1 MSYQTEPSFDEQSTR
16 CTYEEKQIK
25 LQSDLST
32 TTSKNKKTFLKKIS
46 KINNVIGNDKLEA
59 DIEYCSTVKINNP
72 FIENIDALNIKS
84 SSSELED
91 DLNFDNLPNSVYNS
105 LNNDV
110 VIEITDEELNQNN
123 TENEENSES
132 SLNSSL
138 NRKRERDEDK
148 KIFARRDNGIKEVNR
163 FFFNHYLKKLIIIF
177 ENKCGFIKDVK
188 SFPEKFIFNVYAN
201 KNNHLL
207 DYTFEQLLLDEDL
220 YKDKDPNNYYSVN
233 KKVLNELNKDIY
245 KDAMKKSGCDKILK
259 MTFRNL
265 FENFLKSDIYKKHI
279 DDLIKKNK
287 KVKAKRFKHFAE
299 TFLPKNK

>member
-1 MSYQTEPSFDEQSTR
+1 MSYQTEPSFDEQSTHY
-16 CTYEEKQIK
+16 TYEEKQIK
-25 LQSDLST
+25 LQSILSKT
-32 TTSKNKKTFLKKIS
+32 TTSNKTEYLENVS
-46 KINNVIGNDKLEA
+46 KYGNVIGNDKYETKLEN
-59 DIEYCSTVKINNP
+59 YSTVKINNP

-91 DLNFDNLPNSVYNS
+91 VLNFDNLPNSVYNS

-110 VIEITDEELNQNN
+110 FIEITDEELNQNIM
-123 TENEENSES
+123 ENEENSES

-207 DYTFEQLLLDEDL
+207 DYTFEQLLEDEDL
-220 YKDKDPNNYYSVN
+220 YKDKDPFNYYSVN
-233 KKVLNELNKDIY
+233 KKVLDELNKEIY

>member
-1 MSYQTEPSFDEQSTR
+1 MSYQTEPSFDEQSTH

-91 DLNFDNLPNSVYNS
+91 ALNFDNLPNSVYNS
-105 LNNDV
+105 LNNDI
-110 VIEITDEELNQNN
+110 VIEIIDEELNQINM
-123 TENEENSES
+123 ENDEDSKS

-138 NRKRERDEDK
+138 NRKRESNEDK
-148 KIFARRDNGIKEVNR
+148 KIFERRDNGIKEVNR

-220 YKDKDPNNYYSVN
+220 YKDKDPFNYYSVN
-233 KKVLNELNKDIY
+233 KKVLDELNKEIY

>member
-1 MSYQTEPSFDEQSTR
+1 MSYQTEPSFDEQSTH

-123 TENEENSES
+123 TENEENSKS

-163 FFFNHYLKKLIIIF
+163 FFLIII
-177 ENKCGFIKDVK
+177 
-188 SFPEKFIFNVYAN
+188 
-201 KNNHLL
+201 
-207 DYTFEQLLLDEDL
+207 
-220 YKDKDPNNYYSVN
+220 
-233 KKVLNELNKDIY
+233 
-245 KDAMKKSGCDKILK
+245 
-259 MTFRNL
+259 
-265 FENFLKSDIYKKHI
+265 
-279 DDLIKKNK
+279 
-287 KVKAKRFKHFAE
+287 
-299 TFLPKNK
+299 

>member
-1 MSYQTEPSFDEQSTR
+1 MSYQTEPSFDERSTHY
-16 CTYEEKQIK
+16 TYDEKQIK

-207 DYTFEQLLLDEDL
+207 DYTFEQLLEDENL
-220 YKDKDPNNYYSVN
+220 YKDKDPKNYYSVN
-233 KKVLNELNKDIY
+233 KKVLDELNKEIY

>member
-1 MSYQTEPSFDEQSTR
+1 MSYQTEPSFDKQSTH
-16 CTYEEKQIK
+16 CSYEEKQIK

-91 DLNFDNLPNSVYNS
+91 ALNFDNLPNSVYNS
-105 LNNDV
+105 LNNDI
-110 VIEITDEELNQNN
+110 VIEIIDEELNQINM
-123 TENEENSES
+123 ENDEDSKS

-138 NRKRERDEDK
+138 NRKRESNEDK
-148 KIFARRDNGIKEVNR
+148 KIFERRDNGIKEVNR

-220 YKDKDPNNYYSVN
+220 YKDKDPFNYYSVN
-233 KKVLNELNKDIY
+233 KKVLDELNKDIY

-265 FENFLKSDIYKKHI
+265 FEKFLKSDIYKNHI

>member
-1 MSYQTEPSFDEQSTR
+1 MSYQTEPSFDEQSTHY
-16 CTYEEKQIK
+16 TYEEKQIK

-91 DLNFDNLPNSVYNS
+91 DLNFDNLPNSAYNSLS

-110 VIEITDEELNQNN
+110 VIEIIDEEINQIN

-132 SLNSSL
+132 SLNSYL
-138 NRKRERDEDK
+138 NRKRESDEDK
-148 KIFARRDNGIKEVNR
+148 KIFERRDNGIKEVNR

-207 DYTFEQLLLDEDL
+207 DYTFEQLLENKDL
-220 YKDKDPNNYYSVN
+220 YKDKDPLNNYAIN
-233 KKVLNELNKDIY
+233 KKVIDELKSKKY
-245 KDAMKKSGCDKILK
+245 KEI
-259 MTFRNL
+259 MTANGHYKTLQKTYRNL
-265 FENFLKSDIYKKHI
+265 FEDFLHSKEFKNHC
-279 DDLIKKNK
+279 DDLLEKKGELEVEKFKYCANK
-287 KVKAKRFKHFAE
+287 FI
-299 TFLPKNK
+299 

>member
-1 MSYQTEPSFDEQSTR
+1 MSYQTEPSFDEQSTHY
-16 CTYEEKQIK
+16 TYEEKQIK
-25 LQSDLST
+25 LQSILSKT
-32 TTSKNKKTFLKKIS
+32 TTSNKTEYLENVS
-46 KINNVIGNDKLEA
+46 KYGNIIGNDKYETKLEN
-59 DIEYCSTVKINNP
+59 YSTVKINNP

-91 DLNFDNLPNSVYNS
+91 ALNFDNLPNSVYNS
-105 LNNDV
+105 LNNDI
-110 VIEITDEELNQNN
+110 VIEIIDEELNQINM
-123 TENEENSES
+123 ENDEDSKS

-138 NRKRERDEDK
+138 NRKRESNEDK
-148 KIFARRDNGIKEVNR
+148 KIFERRDNGIKEVNR

-207 DYTFEQLLLDEDL
+207 DYTFEQLLEDENL
-220 YKDKDPNNYYSVN
+220 YKDKDPKNYYSVN
-233 KKVLNELNKDIY
+233 KKVLDELNKDIY

>member
-1 MSYQTEPSFDEQSTR
+1 MSYQTEPSFDEQSTHY
-16 CTYEEKQIK
+16 TYEEKQIK
-25 LQSDLST
+25 LQSILSKT
-32 TTSKNKKTFLKKIS
+32 TTSNKTEYLENVS
-46 KINNVIGNDKLEA
+46 KYGNIIGNDKYETKLEN
-59 DIEYCSTVKINNP
+59 YSTVKINNP

-91 DLNFDNLPNSVYNS
+91 ALNFDNLPNSVYNS

-148 KIFARRDNGIKEVNR
+148 KIFARRDNG
-163 FFFNHYLKKLIIIF
+163 
-177 ENKCGFIKDVK
+177 
-188 SFPEKFIFNVYAN
+188 EKFIFNVYAN

-220 YKDKDPNNYYSVN
+220 YKDKDPFNYYSVN
-233 KKVLNELNKDIY
+233 KKVLDELNKDIY

>member
-1 MSYQTEPSFDEQSTR
+1 MSYQTEPSFDEKSTHY
-16 CTYEEKQIK
+16 TYEEKQIK

-91 DLNFDNLPNSVYNS
+91 ALNFDNLPNSVYNS

-163 FFFNHYLKKLIIIF
+163 FFFNHYLKVF
-177 ENKCGFIKDVK
+177 HF
-188 SFPEKFIFNVYAN
+188 
-201 KNNHLL
+201 L
-207 DYTFEQLLLDEDL
+207 DHMTRLFDL
-220 YKDKDPNNYYSVN
+220 FF
-233 KKVLNELNKDIY
+233 VLVLQ
-245 KDAMKKSGCDKILK
+245 
-259 MTFRNL
+259 
-265 FENFLKSDIYKKHI
+265 
-279 DDLIKKNK
+279 
-287 KVKAKRFKHFAE
+287 
-299 TFLPKNK
+299 

>member
-1 MSYQTEPSFDEQSTR
+1 MSYQTEPSFDEQSTHY
-16 CTYEEKQIK
+16 TYEEKQIK

-91 DLNFDNLPNSVYNS
+91 DLNFDNLPNSAYNS

-123 TENEENSES
+123 MENDENSER

-138 NRKRERDEDK
+138 NRKRESNEDK
-148 KIFARRDNGIKEVNR
+148 KIIERRDNGIKEVNR

-177 ENKCGFIKDVK
+177 ENKCGFLKEVK

-207 DYTFEQLLLDEDL
+207 DYTFEQLLEDENL

-233 KKVLNELNKDIY
+233 KKVLDELKKDIY

-265 FENFLKSDIYKKHI
+265 FEKFLKSDIYKNHI

>member
-1 MSYQTEPSFDEQSTR
+1 MSYQTEPSFDEQSTHY
-16 CTYEEKQIK
+16 TYEEKLIK

-32 TTSKNKKTFLKKIS
+32 TTSKNKKTFIKKIS
-46 KINNVIGNDKLEA
+46 TINNVIGNDKLEA

-91 DLNFDNLPNSVYNS
+91 VLNFDNLPNSVYNS

-110 VIEITDEELNQNN
+110 FIEITDEELNQNIM
-123 TENEENSES
+123 ENEENSES
-132 SLNSSL
+132 SLNSYL
-138 NRKRERDEDK
+138 NRKRESGEDK
-148 KIFARRDNGIKEVNR
+148 KIFERRDNGIKEVNR

-207 DYTFEQLLLDEDL
+207 DYTFEQLLEDENL
-220 YKDKDPNNYYSVN
+220 YKDKDPKNYYSVN
-233 KKVLNELNKDIY
+233 KKVLDELNKDIY

>member
-1 MSYQTEPSFDEQSTR
+1 MSYQTEPSFDEQSTH

-91 DLNFDNLPNSVYNS
+91 DLNFDNLPNSAYNS

-138 NRKRERDEDK
+138 NRKRESNEDK
-148 KIFARRDNGIKEVNR
+148 KIFERRDNGIKEVNR

-207 DYTFEQLLLDEDL
+207 DYTFEQLLLD
-220 YKDKDPNNYYSVN
+220 
-233 KKVLNELNKDIY
+233 
-245 KDAMKKSGCDKILK
+245 
-259 MTFRNL
+259 
-265 FENFLKSDIYKKHI
+265 
-279 DDLIKKNK
+279 
-287 KVKAKRFKHFAE
+287 
-299 TFLPKNK
+299 

>member
-1 MSYQTEPSFDEQSTR
+1 MSYQTEPSFDEQSTHY
-16 CTYEEKQIK
+16 TYEEKQIK

-91 DLNFDNLPNSVYNS
+91 DLNFDNLPNSAYNS

-110 VIEITDEELNQNN
+110 VIEIIDEELNQINM
-123 TENEENSES
+123 ENDEDSKS

-138 NRKRERDEDK
+138 NRKRESNEDK
-148 KIFARRDNGIKEVNR
+148 KIFERRDNGIKEVNR
-163 FFFNHYLKKLIIIF
+163 FFFNYYLKKLIIIF

-207 DYTFEQLLLDEDL
+207 DYTFEQLLEDEDL
-220 YKDKDPNNYYSVN
+220 YKDKDPFNYYSVN
-233 KKVLNELNKDIY
+233 KKVLDELNKEIY